1 VLAERTKLK
10 VGDTLTL
17 PSQNGPKT
25 FPIVDIVNDYQN
37 GGLTIHMDRKIA
49 HDKLGLEGINSFI
62 ISADHTRLDDVRA
75 ELEDIARKN
84 GLLVRSATEIQQSI
98 DQRISGVVAALWAM
112 VALLLM
118 VSAVGVTNTLT
129 MNVLEQTREI
139 GLLRIVAMTRNQVKK
154 TILAQAVLMAILA
167 LVPGIIAGTAVAFLV
182 NLSMMPVLGHPVSF
196 TMHPTLMIG
205 SFVVGVL
212 IVSVA
217 AWLPAK
223 RASELN
229 LPLALRTL

>member
-1 VLAERTKLK
+1 VA
-10 VGDTLTL
+10 
-17 PSQNGPKT
+17 
-25 FPIVDIVNDYQN
+25 IVNDYQN

-49 HDKLGLEGINSFI
+49 HDELGLEGINSFI

-84 GLLVRSATEIQQSI
+84 GLLVRSATDIQQSI

-139 GLLRIVAMTRNQVKK
+139 GLLRIVAMTRTQVKK
-154 TILAQAVLMAILA
+154 TILAQAVLMAVLA
-167 LVPGIIAGTAVAFLV
+167 LLPGIIAGTAVAFLV

-196 TMHPTLMIG
+196 TVHPALMVG

-229 LPLALRTL
+229 LPMALRTL